1 MVELFFVE
9 IMTRGQSDV
18 IDLTG
23 EIRKKIS
30 ASRIINGSALIFV
43 TGSTGALTTL
53 EYEPG
58 LIQDLP
64 ALMEKLVPKENAY
77 SHDETWHDGNG
88 HSHLRAALIGPS
100 LTIPVIDQKPLLGTW
115 QQVVFLEFD
124 NRPRERRIV
133 VQVSGETVSD

>member
-1 MVELFFVE
+1 MVELFFIEV
-9 IMTRGQSDV
+9 MTGGQNDV

-30 ASRIINGSALIFV
+30 ASRIIDGSALIFV

-58 LIQDLP
+58 LIRDLP
-64 ALMEKLVPKENAY
+64 SLMEKLVPAENTY
-77 SHDETWHDGNG
+77 SHDETWNDGNG

-100 LTIPVIDQKPLLGTW
+100 LTIPVTDHKPLLGTW

-133 VQVSGETVSD
+133 VQVSGETGSD